1 MIAKQSI
8 GSFAD
13 ALNSKSPVPGGGGVS
28 ALAGALAACLG
39 GMAAHLT
46 IGKKKFIP
54 VEDTLKEHLAALTG
68 DADTLLGC
76 IDEDAAAFEPLSKA
90 YGLPA
95 ETEEQKRE
103 KQRVLER
110 CLWQAAQ
117 PPMKILRIGAKIAD
131 TLYEMRANIS
141 KLVQSDI
148 GCAAAMARACVQCAA
163 LNVWINAQLMREAD
177 KAEQLYKESRRL
189 LGRAVVKCDALV
201 ADVEETLCRR

>member
-8 GSFAD
+8 ESFAA

-54 VEDTLKEHLAALTG
+54 VEDELKAHLAALTESS
-68 DADTLLGC
+68 DMLLDC

-95 ETEEQKRE
+95 ETEAQKRD
-103 KQRVLER
+103 KQQVLER

-117 PPMKILRIGAKIAD
+117 PPRKILRAGAQIAD
-131 TLYEMRANIS
+131 TLYEMSANIS

-163 LNVWINAQLMREAD
+163 LNVWINVQLMRERD
-177 KAEQLYKESRRL
+177 KAEQLYEESRRL
-189 LGRAVVKCDALV
+189 LSRAVVKCDAMV
-201 ADVEETLCRR
+201 ADVEETLCQR

>member
-8 GSFAD
+8 ASFTD

-54 VEDTLKEHLAALTG
+54 VEDELKAHLALLTEHAEALL
-68 DADTLLGC
+68 AC
-76 IDEDAAAFEPLSKA
+76 IDEDAAAFEPLSRA

-95 ETEEQKRE
+95 ETDAQKSE
-103 KQRVLER
+103 KQQVLER
-110 CLWQAAQ
+110 CLWAAAQ
-117 PPMKILRIGAKIAD
+117 PPLKILRIGAGVTQ
-131 TLYEMRANIS
+131 TLHAMSANVS
-141 KLVQSDI
+141 KLVQSDV

-163 LNVWINAQLMREAD
+163 LNVWVNAQLMTDEE
-177 KAEQLYKESRRL
+177 KSKQLYDQSRQL
-189 LGRAVVKCDALV
+189 LRQSVVQCDAMV